1 MLTRRH
7 IRLKVMQNIYA
18 LKISDFQYTKETE
31 KNLLESID
39 SIYELYLILLL
50 LLVELLKKAE
60 TKFSISKNKLLLDRN
75 NIFDNQKMIKNKFL
89 NNLRSDELLIEEINK
104 RNLAVWDLDFKYV
117 DLIYDQLIKSEL
129 YSNYIND
136 NKISFN
142 NDKDFIS
149 RLFKE
154 IIVKDEKL
162 YNYLEDKNI
171 NWIDDLPLVN
181 TFIVKL
187 INNSKET
194 NPKRYFLPKLYK
206 DAEDKVF
213 AKKLF
218 KITLKNYKTYNTEI
232 SKKTKNWDT
241 DRIAKL
247 DYIMLNMALCEL
259 VEFKTI
265 PVKVTLN
272 EYIEIS
278 KEYSTLKS
286 NVFINGVLDAV
297 VKEFTKKGKII
308 KEGRGL
314 HE

>member
-7 IRLKVMQNIYA
+7 IRLKVMQIIYA

-50 LLVELLKKAE
+50 LLIELLKKAE
-60 TKFSISKNKLLLDRN
+60 AKFSISKNKLLSDKK

-89 NNLRSDELLIEEINK
+89 NNLKSDELLIGEINK
-104 RNLAVWDLDFKYV
+104 RDLTVWDLDFKYV
-117 DLIYDQLIKSEL
+117 DLICDQLIKSDL
-129 YSNYIND
+129 YSDYIDD
-136 NKISFN
+136 NKTSFKD
-142 NDKDFIS
+142 DKDFVSKI
-149 RLFKE
+149 FKE

-162 YNYLEDKNI
+162 YNYIEDKNI
-171 NWIDDLPLVN
+171 NWTDDLPLVN
-181 TFIVKL
+181 TVILKL
-187 INNSKET
+187 INKSKEVSS
-194 NPKRYFLPKLYK
+194 KKYFLPKLYK
-206 DAEDKVF
+206 DSEDKIF

-218 KITLKNYKTYNTEI
+218 KTTLKNYKTYNSEI

-247 DYIMLNMALCEL
+247 DYVMLNMALCEL

-265 PVKVTLN
+265 PIKVTLN

-278 KEYSTLKS
+278 KEYSTPKS
-286 NVFINGVLDAV
+286 NVFINGVLDSM
-297 VKEFTKKGKII
+297 VKDFTKNGKII

-314 HE
+314 LE

>member
-31 KNLLESID
+31 KNLLKSID

-50 LLVELLKKAE
+50 LLIELLEKAE
-60 TKFSISKNKLLLDRN
+60 AKFSISKNKLLSDKK

-89 NNLRSDELLIEEINK
+89 NNLKSDLLLREEINK
-104 RNLAVWDLDFKYV
+104 RDLAIWDLDFKYV

-136 NKISFN
+136 NKNSFN
-142 NDKDFIS
+142 NHKDFVS
-149 RLFKE
+149 KLFKD

-162 YNYLEDKNI
+162 YNYIEDKNI

-181 TFIVKL
+181 TFILKL
-187 INNSKET
+187 INKSKEIS
-194 NPKRYFLPKLYK
+194 PKRYFLPKLYK
-206 DAEDKVF
+206 DTEDKVF

-218 KITLKNYKTYNTEI
+218 KTTLKNYKTYNTEI

-297 VKEFTKKGKII
+297 VKEFSKKGKII